1 MKIFVVDDHRD
12 IAEGLAEVL
21 RLQGHEVDV
30 AFGGEQAV
38 RMFKENDYDIAF
50 MDVMMPG
57 MNGVESFL
65 AIRRHKPNAKVVMMT
80 GYSVE
85 QLLDQVV
92 EKGAYGV
99 LHKPVIVDDI
109 LKTLERVKSEG
120 LVLIADANPQ
130 FGSSIKGVLEQNGY
144 RTVNARSGKEALAK
158 AMEGGVDIMLLGK
171 ELPIL
176 SGIEVYMELRKR
188 SRDIPTVIVTE
199 QGASYDSDLD
209 SLYNFNTTGIL
220 TKPFN
225 TEQLLKSLG
234 QFRDGE
240 DIHDSGS
247 AVSAPPPV
255 MSEPAAEP
263 DAVRSPAP
271 TPVSGPMPNI
281 VKPAPAAP
289 APAPAPN
296 IVKPVPPVDIPAA
309 PAADEMPERRPPV
322 MPMPAPQAP
331 APHNSTPPPAA
342 PQPNTPPASAVPSAP
357 MPPAPN
363 PPAPAAPAPTVQ
375 ETAPSAPQ
383 ASTPPAPPPMPAVQ
397 EEKRP
402 QGRIIAV
409 DDDVDM
415 VDGLAEVLRTRGYE
429 VKTANNEEEAFAVI
443 KEFDAQLAL
452 LDIRLG
458 KTSGLDLIKSL
469 KEYRPNLQSIMITGN
484 ADRESAIAALQ
495 RGAYN
500 YLTKPLHPDE
510 LFAIMDTCLDKYE
523 LDEKLRASFEELQ
536 VAKEEAEEKIRH
548 ISGFYGEIGASVD
561 AMVKEI
567 QAASEKLAQPGDDGS
582 DDRQQLVKAINGIAA
597 RIESVV
603 NNAADLAKLK
613 AFTLELDEGAVDIC
627 KLVSNCV
634 RAARDTIGEG
644 GPEVKVSVPEESVPV
659 WGDER
664 LLKLVILNLLS
675 NSVDFTP
682 EDGDITLSVRREE
695 NGDPVIQVTDTST
708 GMPIDQIREA
718 VQNFGRKVDTGG
730 ANGSLDIVLVSN
742 IARLHDG
749 ELEFVSN
756 PEGGVTARIT
766 LPAKRVF
773 SAQSAA

>member
-1 MKIFVVDDHRD
+1 MH
-12 IAEGLAEVL
+12 
-21 RLQGHEVDV
+21 
-30 AFGGEQAV
+30 
-38 RMFKENDYDIAF
+38 
-50 MDVMMPG
+50 
-57 MNGVESFL
+57 
-65 AIRRHKPNAKVVMMT
+65 
-80 GYSVE
+80 
-85 QLLDQVV
+85 
-92 EKGAYGV
+92 
-99 LHKPVIVDDI
+99 
-109 LKTLERVKSEG
+109 
-120 LVLIADANPQ
+120 
-130 FGSSIKGVLEQNGY
+130 
-144 RTVNARSGKEALAK
+144 
-158 AMEGGVDIMLLGK
+158 
-171 ELPIL
+171 
-176 SGIEVYMELRKR
+176 
-188 SRDIPTVIVTE
+188 
-199 QGASYDSDLD
+199 
-209 SLYNFNTTGIL
+209 
-220 TKPFN
+220 
-225 TEQLLKSLG
+225 
-234 QFRDGE
+234 
-240 DIHDSGS
+240 
-247 AVSAPPPV
+247 
-255 MSEPAAEP
+255 
-263 DAVRSPAP
+263 
-271 TPVSGPMPNI
+271 
-281 VKPAPAAP
+281 
-289 APAPAPN
+289 
-296 IVKPVPPVDIPAA
+296 
-309 PAADEMPERRPPV
+309 
-322 MPMPAPQAP
+322 
-331 APHNSTPPPAA
+331 
-342 PQPNTPPASAVPSAP
+342 
-357 MPPAPN
+357 
-363 PPAPAAPAPTVQ
+363 
-375 ETAPSAPQ
+375 
-383 ASTPPAPPPMPAVQ
+383 

-409 DDDVDM
+409 DDDIDM

-429 VKTANNEEEAFAVI
+429 VKTANNEEEAFALI

-523 LDEKLRASFEELQ
+523 LDEKMRASFEELQ

-567 QAASEKLAQPGDDGS
+567 QAVSDKLAQPGDDGGE
-582 DDRQQLVKAINGIAA
+582 DRSQLVKSIHGIAA

-603 NNAADLAKLK
+603 NNAADLVKLK

-634 RAARDTIGEG
+634 TAARDTIGDG
-644 GPEVKVSVPEESVPV
+644 GPEVKVSVPEKSVPV

-695 NGDPVIQVTDTST
+695 NGDPVIQVTDTSN
-708 GMPIDQIREA
+708 GMPIEQIREA